1 MKLAPKV
8 FFLVSKADVGG
19 ATTYV
24 HNLKKEFPDSS
35 LTYLYGGNSKNRIE
49 SEGKILLDKEKLS
62 GLDWLYLL
70 FKLSSFIRSAKGN
83 VISVHST
90 EASLL
95 LRMASIFY
103 LGRPKI
109 VFTVHG
115 WGWRG
120 KNRLLQLTL
129 MFIEYLL
136 YHLTRCHYIFLYPGM
151 SKENWFMTYFADRFD
166 VVLTGKNI
174 KSETEVVCNRKNNKV
189 LFPARLDY
197 AKRHVDA
204 LKILLQSSELT
215 LTYVGHGTDSKEFKE
230 VIAEKCYEYG
240 IDLSRIE
247 FYGLARNI
255 SDLYTTHGI
264 VLLISRFEAL
274 PMVLLEGASFGC
286 LCIANNVGGN
296 ALIIRDLDS
305 GLLLDE
311 SIELRDEQ
319 YIFLTRYLSDDLFAK
334 NVSSKAKRLVNLEF
348 SKSEMIKSYSNIFSK
363 I

>member
-1 MKLAPKV
+1 MKPVPKV
-8 FFLVSKADVGG
+8 YFLVSKADVGG

-24 HNLKKEFPDSS
+24 HNLKEGFPNSS
-35 LTYLYGGNSKNRIE
+35 LTYLYGGDSKNRIE
-49 SEGKILLDKEKLS
+49 NEGKILLDKERLS
-62 GLDWLYLL
+62 KIDWMYLL
-70 FKLSSFIRSAKGN
+70 FKLSSFIRSAKGS

-95 LRMASIFY
+95 LRITSIFY

-120 KNRLLQLTL
+120 KNRFLQLTL

-136 YHLTRCHYIFLYPGM
+136 YHLTPCRYVFLYEGM
-151 SKENWFMTYFADRFD
+151 SKENFFVTYSPERYE
-166 VVLTGKNI
+166 VVLTGRNVI
-174 KSETEVVCNRKNNKV
+174 SEIDVVGKRKNNMV

-215 LTYVGHGTDSKEFKE
+215 LTYAGYGTDSKEFKE
-230 VIAEKCYEYG
+230 VITEKCYEYG
-240 IDLSRIE
+240 IDKCRIK
-247 FYGLARNI
+247 FHGLARNI
-255 SDLYTTHGI
+255 SDLYVTHGI

-274 PMVLLEGASFGC
+274 PMVLLEGASYGC

-296 ALIIRDLDS
+296 ASIIRDLDT
-305 GLLLDE
+305 GLLLEE

-319 YIFLTRYLSDDLFAK
+319 DIFLTRFLSDDLFAK
-334 NVSSKAKRLVNLEF
+334 NVGDRAKRLVNLEF
-348 SKSEMIKSYSNIFSK
+348 SKSEMIKSYSYIFSK
-363 I
+363 L